1 MFSRL
6 CGSKRERCPPRMDER
21 KGRQGRKGAAVAVGD
36 GPPAERRRLTQAV
49 RARERIRARSPR
61 AFVPGPE
68 PACARRVATP
78 VADRYRGSLAA
89 RRVTPFAALAAF
101 AFNRPFAAL

>member
-1 MFSRL
+1 MKWTTNPGYS
-6 CGSKRERCPPRMDER
+6 RMDER
-21 KGRQGRKGAAVAVGD
+21 KGRQGRKGAAAAVGD
-36 GPPAERRRLTQAV
+36 GPSAARRRLTQAV
-49 RARERIRARSPR
+49 RARERMRARSPR

-78 VADRYRGSLAA
+78 VADRCRGSLAL

-101 AFNRPFAAL
+101 AFNHTLRPWRS